1 MLVRR
6 IGVGEHHAPK
16 RKSTVDDRM
25 RSEPE
30 LIVVV
35 CADLARLSPYAG
47 VGPCSLPIRPHRHP
61 LPAPLASSDR
71 ISSTVLCLLHG
82 LLDQAVSLH
91 PIAKQTRFTNSVSHC
106 GVRGGIARGHGC
118 PSAPSSC
125 LHVCCRVH
133 ACTNLSHERS
143 GALGLRHV

>member
-1 MLVRR
+1 MRLSKPRR
-6 IGVGEHHAPK
+6 PKLSPLCRATCKCVCCVGVVEHHAHK

-25 RSEPE
+25 RAEPE
-30 LIVVV
+30 LIVAV
-35 CADLARLSPYAG
+35 CADLA
-47 VGPCSLPIRPHRHP
+47 P
-61 LPAPLASSDR
+61 LPAPFTSSDR
-71 ISSTVLCLLHG
+71 ISSSVLCLLHR
-82 LLDQAVSLH
+82 LIDPSVSLH
-91 PIAKQTRFTNSVSHC
+91 SVAKQTRFSNTVSYC

-118 PSAPSSC
+118 FSAPSSC